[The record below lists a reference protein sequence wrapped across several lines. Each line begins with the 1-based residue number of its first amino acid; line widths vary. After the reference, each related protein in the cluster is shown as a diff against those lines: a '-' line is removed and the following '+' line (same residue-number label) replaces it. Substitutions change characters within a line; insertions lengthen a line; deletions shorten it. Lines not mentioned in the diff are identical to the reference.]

1 MSLQINDLLLD
12 VAPCGFLSLADD
24 GTILAANSTLTSL
37 LGYRRVDLEGWHVQK
52 ILPPGARIF
61 YDTHVFPILRMH
73 GRAEEIYIALRN
85 REGDDIPMLMNAI
98 RRERDGRV
106 ISDAVF
112 MKMIQRHAYE
122 DQLLQARRTAE
133 EASAAKAKFLSMMSH
148 DLRTPLTAIS
158 GLAELLLTG
167 FHGPMKPDQEDE
179 LREIRSAARELGQL
193 LDDILSFVQLDSGRV
208 IVHRADVAVADA
220 VTRAQSI
227 LRFQAQQSGLSLECA
242 CDQGD
247 VVSADPDRLQQI
259 LLNLLTN
266 ALKFT
271 PPGGSVT
278 ISSEHHHDRVLIH
291 VRDTGVGIEFRQL
304 ERIFDAFVQLEPAQ
318 DETQRGVGLGLA
330 ISREL
335 ARAMGGEVTAASTP
349 GVGSVFTIDLPAAL
363 KGTVA

>member
-1 MSLQINDLLLD
+1 MSLQITDLLLD
-12 VAPCGFLSLADD
+12 AAPCGYLSLADD
-24 GTILAANSTLTSL
+24 GTMVAVNTTLTL
-37 LGYRRVDLEGWHVQK
+37 MLGYKRVELEGWHVQR

-73 GRAEEIYIALRN
+73 GKAEEIYIALRS
-85 REGDDIPMLMNAI
+85 RDGDDIPMLMNAI
-98 RRERDGRV
+98 RRERDGRF

-112 MKMIQRHAYE
+112 VRMIQRHAYE

-167 FHGPMKPDQEDE
+167 FHGPVTRVQEEE
-179 LREIRSAARELGQL
+179 LRHIRGAARELGQL
-193 LDDILSFVQLDSGRV
+193 LDDILSFVQLDSGKV
-208 IVHRADVAVADA
+208 KVHQADVAVADA
-220 VTRAQSI
+220 VARAQ
-227 LRFQAQQSGLSLECA
+227 LLMRFHAQQSDLSLLCA
-242 CDQGD
+242 CDEGD

-278 ISSEHHHDRVLIH
+278 ISSEHRDDRVLIH
-291 VRDTGVGIEFRQL
+291 VRDTGVGIESGQL
-304 ERIFDAFVQLEPAQ
+304 EKIFDAFVQLEPPQ

-330 ISREL
+330 ICREL
-335 ARAMGGEVTAASTP
+335 ARAMGGDVTAASTP

-363 KGTVA
+363 NKTVA